1 MAHPAWFGGPKTPE
15 QQKETLKT
23 GLLLALAFGAVM
35 IIIALVQ
42 DFFTDQL
49 KKLMSFTPTSASSEW
64 VVDNDTAEVEQ

>member
-42 DFFTDQL
+42 DYFTDQL
-49 KKLMSFTPTSASSEW
+49 TKLMNYAPTSASSEW
-64 VVDNDTAEVEQ
+64 VVENDTTE